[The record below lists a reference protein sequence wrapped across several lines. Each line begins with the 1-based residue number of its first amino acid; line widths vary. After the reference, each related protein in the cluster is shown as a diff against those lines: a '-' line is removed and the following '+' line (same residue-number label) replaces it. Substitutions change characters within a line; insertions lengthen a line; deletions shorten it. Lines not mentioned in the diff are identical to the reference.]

1 MTEDSNQAVEALL
14 GFMKAMKEWETKF
27 ATLYKRENGGPEAHA
42 DQAKVEL
49 QPIYQK
55 YVTEKDRKSG
65 IMSNPSAGYPTEFD
79 PDAEKIIGSELSST
93 KKVVLETQWTHP
105 NVPVMTEKNRYTLVK
120 KEDQWRLNKKERFD
134 NIKNKWVTRA
144 L

>member
-1 MTEDSNQAVEALL
+1 MNIEEEVASTVLL
-14 GFMKAMKEWETKF
+14 AFMKAMKEWETRF

-42 DQAKVEL
+42 EQAKIEL

-55 YVTEKDRKSG
+55 YVTEQDRKLW
-65 IMSNPSAGYPTEFD
+65 IMANPSASYPTEFA
-79 PDAEKIIGSELSST
+79 PGAEKIVGSELSNT

-105 NVPVMTEKNRYTLVK
+105 NVPVMTEKNRYTIVK

-134 NIKNKWVTRA
+134 SIKNKWVTRA